1 MSCDRR
7 VVHLHGRSLNM
18 PGMDSFPQL
27 LAVPMIL
34 CLVGFRVEKGPC
46 SLRRGEMDMEGEYS
60 RCQECTVL
68 YCSQ

>member
-1 MSCDRR
+1 MSRDRR

-34 CLVGFRVEKGPC
+34 CLVGFELKKVPAVLGGERRTWKGNTQGV
-46 SLRRGEMDMEGEYS
+46 RN
-60 RCQECTVL
+60 VL
-68 YCSQ
+68 